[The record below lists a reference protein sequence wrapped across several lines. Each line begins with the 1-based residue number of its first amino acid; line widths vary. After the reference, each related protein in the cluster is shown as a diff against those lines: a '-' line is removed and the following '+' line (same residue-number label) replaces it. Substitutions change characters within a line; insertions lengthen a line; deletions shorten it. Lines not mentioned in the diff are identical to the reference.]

1 MQIKANRV
9 LVYGGTENL
18 IVNFCKIETVEKV
31 LSVVPPKAKA
41 PFGASAR
48 NPKVIMVLETSKADL
63 VKLVRDMEVNVA
75 VFQTNNFWIPHL
87 LGRGKLTSHLA

>member
-9 LVYGGTENL
+9 FVYGGTENL
-18 IVNFCKIETVEKV
+18 IDNFCKIETVEKV
-31 LSVVPPKAKA
+31 LCVVPHDAKA
-41 PFGASAR
+41 PVGASTR
-48 NPKVIMVLETSKADL
+48 NLKVIVVLESSKADL
-63 VKLVRDMEVNVA
+63 VKLVRDMEVNIA